1 MAVRDIVKFPDTR
14 LGLVAQPVERFD
26 VELAELAADLAD
38 TMLAAPGIGITAPHV
53 GVAKRVVVLKLS
65 DAEAAKT
72 YVNPVITWSSDER
85 IRHVEG
91 SVSMPG
97 VTEEIERSRAVR
109 VAYRDL
115 DGNEHAEEAEGLRAV
130 CHQHEIDQ
138 LDGVFWIKRLSAL
151 KRERLVK
158 KYQKLARRA

>member
-1 MAVRDIVKFPDTR
+1 MAIRDIVRFPDTR
-14 LGLVAQPVERFD
+14 LKLRAEPIETFGE
-26 VELAELAADLAD
+26 ELAELATDLAD
-38 TMLAAPGIGITAPHV
+38 TMQAAPGIGITAPHI
-53 GVAKRVVVLKLS
+53 GVLKRVVVLQLTG
-65 DAEAAKT
+65 AEKPLT
-72 YVNPVITWSSDER
+72 YVNPVITWASDEK

-97 VTEEIERSRAVR
+97 VTEEIERNRAVH
-109 VAYRDL
+109 VAYRDI
-115 DGNEHAEEAEGLRAV
+115 DGKECFEEAEGLRAV

-138 LDGVFWIKRLSAL
+138 LDGIFWIQRLTPL